1 MRIAIVGAGISG
13 LVCAHLLG
21 ESHEVTVF
29 EAGDYLGGH
38 THTVAVDL
46 DGDQQSVDTGFIV
59 FNDNYYPNFRRLI
72 DRLGVESQ
80 LTSMSLSVRCDSA
93 NLEYAGATV
102 GSLFAQPRN
111 LVRPAF
117 WRMLRDVLR
126 FQREG
131 PAALPQLGDE
141 TTVAAF
147 VADGK
152 YSDEFVRYFLAP
164 MGSALWSSPAGDFL
178 RFPVRFIIEF
188 FANHGMMQIT
198 GRPPWRVIKGGS
210 ARYVEALVARSR
222 AAFRMSSPVQL
233 VKRSAKEALVRHS
246 AGVESFDRVVFACH
260 SDQALAI
267 LGGGATAL
275 EREILGHFP
284 YQRNNAVLHTDTSVL
299 PRRHKAWA
307 CWNYRLGADL
317 HRSAAVTYNMN
328 LLQSLRSRHT
338 FCVSLNESGI
348 DPNKVI
354 RRLTYHHPVF
364 RPGRQA
370 MQARHAELIGPNLT
384 SFCGAYWGFGFH
396 EDGVRSALA
405 VCRSFGKDLA

>member
-21 ESHEVTVF
+21 ESHDVTVF

-46 DGDQQSVDTGFIV
+46 DGDKQSVDTGFIV

-117 WRMLRDVLR
+117 WRMLRDVAR

-131 PAALPQLGDE
+131 PAALAHLDDE
-141 TTVAAF
+141 TTVEAF
-147 VADGK
+147 VAAGK
-152 YSDEFVRYFLAP
+152 YSGEFVRYFLAP

-188 FANHGMMQIT
+188 FANHGMMQMT
-198 GRPPWRVIKGGS
+198 GRPPWRVVKGGS
-210 ARYVEALVARSR
+210 SRYVEALAARCR
-222 AAFRMSSPVQL
+222 VRFRMSSPVRL
-233 VKRSAKEALVRHS
+233 VTRSANESLVRHD
-246 AGVESFDRVVFACH
+246 AGVGSFDHVVFACH
-260 SDQALAI
+260 SDQALSI
-267 LGGGATAL
+267 LGPAATAV

-284 YQRNNAVLHTDTSVL
+284 YQRNHAVLHTDTGVL
-299 PRRHKAWA
+299 PRRRRAWA
-307 CWNYRLGADL
+307 CWNYHLAADL

-364 RPGRQA
+364 LPGRRA
-370 MQARHAELIGPNLT
+370 MQARHAELIGPNRT

-405 VCRSFGKDLA
+405 VCRSFGKDLT

>member
-21 ESHEVTVF
+21 ESHDVTVF

-46 DGDQQSVDTGFIV
+46 DGDKQSVDTGFIV

-117 WRMLRDVLR
+117 WRMLRDVVR

-131 PAALPQLGDE
+131 PAALAHLDDE
-141 TTVAAF
+141 TTVEAF
-147 VADGK
+147 VAAGK
-152 YSDEFVRYFLAP
+152 YSGEFVRYFLAP

-188 FANHGMMQIT
+188 FANHGMMQMT
-198 GRPPWRVIKGGS
+198 GRPPWRVVKGGS
-210 ARYVEALVARSR
+210 SRYVEALAARCR
-222 AAFRMSSPVQL
+222 VRFRMSSPVRL
-233 VKRSAKEALVRHS
+233 VTRSANESLVRHD
-246 AGVESFDRVVFACH
+246 AGVESFDHVVFACH
-260 SDQALAI
+260 SDQALSI
-267 LGGGATAL
+267 LGPAATAV

-284 YQRNNAVLHTDTSVL
+284 YQRNHAVLHTDTGVL
-299 PRRHKAWA
+299 PRRRRAWA
-307 CWNYRLGADL
+307 CWNYHLAANL

-364 RPGRQA
+364 LPGRRA
-370 MQARHAELIGPNLT
+370 MQARHAELIGPNRT

-405 VCRSFGKDLA
+405 VCRSFGKDLT